1 MICNYHQLS
10 RYPKVFLSMTGLR
23 VAEFDTLVNDIAQMY
38 GDAEIKRLNHPG
50 RQRAIG
56 GGHPYELSFR
66 DQVLLV
72 VIWLRMYPIHE
83 VLAFL
88 FGISDST
95 VSRIISRVL
104 PILEQA
110 GKDGMRMPDPGKK
123 RHRQLADVLKETPE
137 LVVIMDTFEQR
148 VQRPPKRTEADTYY
162 SGKKK
167 QHTLKSQV
175 AIDEDSGEIIDVAE
189 SVRGPTADLTVL
201 KKSELLEQLPEG
213 VGAIGDLAYMG
224 IQDVH
229 PQGLGAT
236 PRRKPHCKERPTED
250 IAYNQAFARRRIKVE
265 NSIGRMR
272 RYQCL
277 SQTDRNHRQLH
288 TERTRAVA
296 GLVNHQIRSRFQF

>member
-1 MICNYHQLS
+1 
-10 RYPKVFLSMTGLR
+10 MTGLR
-23 VAEFDTLVNDIAQMY
+23 VNEFDTLVNDLAQMY
-38 GDAEIKRLNHPG
+38 GEAEIKRLSHPS

-56 GGHPYELSFR
+56 GGHPYELSYR

-72 VIWLRMYPIHE
+72 VIWLRLYPIHE

-88 FGISDST
+88 FGVSDST

-110 GKDGMRMPDPGKK
+110 GKDSMRMPDPGKK
-123 RHRQLADVLKETPE
+123 RRRQLADVLKDTPD
-137 LVVIMDTFEQR
+137 LAVIIDTFEQR
-148 VQRPPKRTEADTYY
+148 IQRPPERTEADSYY

-175 AIDEDSGEIIDVAE
+175 VVDEESGEIVDVAE

-201 KKSELLEQLPEG
+201 KQSKLMDRLPKE
-213 VGAIGDLAYMG
+213 VGAIGDLAYVG
-224 IQDVH
+224 IKDLH

-236 PRRKPHCKERPTED
+236 PRRKPRGKARPAED

-288 TERTRAVA
+288 TQRTRAVA
-296 GLVNHQIRSRFQF
+296 GLVNRQLWSRFQC

>member
-1 MICNYHQLS
+1 
-10 RYPKVFLSMTGLR
+10 MTGLR
-23 VAEFDTLVNDIAQMY
+23 VNEFDALVNDIAQMY
-38 GDAEIKRLNHPG
+38 GEADHKRLSRPT

-56 GGHPYELSFR
+56 GGHPHELSFR

-83 VLAFL
+83 VLGFL

-110 GKDGMRMPDPGKK
+110 GKDSMRMPDPGKK
-123 RHRQLADVLKETPE
+123 RHRQLADVLKDTPE
-137 LVVIMDTFEQR
+137 LVVIIDTFEQR
-148 VQRPPKRTEADTYY
+148 VQRPLKRSEADTYY

-175 AIDEDSGEIIDVAE
+175 IVNEESGEIVDVAE

-201 KKSELLEQLPEG
+201 KQSEVMDRLPKG
-213 VGAIGDLAYMG
+213 VGTIGDLAYVG
-224 IQDVH
+224 IKDLH

-236 PRRKPHCKERPTED
+236 PRRKPRSKERPIED
-250 IAYNQAFARRRIKVE
+250 IAYNQAFASRRIKVE

-288 TERTRAVA
+288 TERSRAVA
-296 GLVNHQIRSRFQF
+296 GLVNRQLRSRFHC

>member
-1 MICNYHQLS
+1 
-10 RYPKVFLSMTGLR
+10 MTGLR
-23 VAEFDTLVNDIAQMY
+23 VNEFDTLVNDLAQMY
-38 GDAEIKRLNHPG
+38 GEAEIKRLSRPS

-56 GGHPYELSFR
+56 GGHPYELSYR

-72 VIWLRMYPIHE
+72 VIWLRLYPIHE

-88 FGISDST
+88 FGVSDST

-110 GKDGMRMPDPGKK
+110 GKDSMRMPDPGKK
-123 RHRQLADVLKETPE
+123 RRRQLADVLKDTPD
-137 LVVIMDTFEQR
+137 LAVIIDTFEQR
-148 VQRPPKRTEADTYY
+148 IQRPPERTEADSYY

-175 AIDEDSGEIIDVAE
+175 VVDEESGEIVDVAE

-201 KKSELLEQLPEG
+201 KQSKLMDRLPKE
-213 VGAIGDLAYMG
+213 VGAIGDLAYVG
-224 IQDVH
+224 IKDLH

-236 PRRKPHCKERPTED
+236 PRRKPRGKARPAED

-288 TERTRAVA
+288 TQRTRAVA
-296 GLVNHQIRSRFQF
+296 GLVNRQLWSRFQC

>member
-1 MICNYHQLS
+1 
-10 RYPKVFLSMTGLR
+10 MTGLR
-23 VAEFDTLVNDIAQMY
+23 VAEFDALVNDIAQMY
-38 GDAEIKRLNHPG
+38 GEAEIKRLDRSV

-56 GGHPYELSFR
+56 GGHPYELSYR
-66 DQVLLV
+66 DRVLLV

-83 VLAFL
+83 VLGFL
-88 FGISDST
+88 FGVSDST
-95 VSRIISRVL
+95 VSRIINRVL

-123 RHRQLADVLKETPE
+123 RHRQLADVLKDTPE
-137 LVVIMDTFEQR
+137 LAVIIDTFEQR
-148 VQRPPKRTEADTYY
+148 VQRPPKRTEANTYY

-175 AIDEDSGEIIDVAE
+175 TVEEDSGEIVDVAE
-189 SVRGPTADLTVL
+189 SVRGPTADLKAL
-201 KKSELLEQLPEG
+201 KDSKLLERLPEG
-213 VGAIGDLAYMG
+213 MGAIGDLAYMG
-224 IQDVH
+224 IQDSH

-236 PRRKPHCKERPTED
+236 PRRKPRGKERPTED
-250 IAYNQAFARRRIKVE
+250 IVYNQAFAKRRIKVE

-296 GLVNHQIRSRFQF
+296 GLVNRQIRNRFQS